1 MSRPE
6 RATPHAQLL
15 IVADDLT
22 GTADSAVGCAERG
35 LHTQVLLAATRPQE
49 ADVVAVDLDSRECA
63 PAVAARRHTACVDAW
78 QGHYRHLF
86 KKVDSTLR
94 GNLAVEIAS
103 LVPKAGMALVAP
115 AYPASG
121 RTTREGRQWLDGVP
135 VEETEVW
142 RNAGIEGR
150 ADLIAMLSGAGLDT
164 RLLDLDTL
172 RGDDTR
178 ALERLRDWQ
187 RAGVQ
192 AVVCDAEDDRDLQ
205 RIATLGSALDSIVWV
220 GAAGLG
226 QALPDALVLV
236 SEPAPEAVPETA
248 FEDSHGRQARIAA
261 SAPAESGPTLSVIG
275 SMSSRAHD
283 QADALAAAIP
293 ALEVIEIAP
302 ATLREPAPP
311 GARQRLS
318 RRLADALTS
327 NRDVMLRIAQ
337 PEERDTRDGAAL
349 SEALGALIAPH
360 LADVCRLIAT
370 GGATARAIL
379 DAAGI
384 ERLTLIDAPVAG
396 MARLTAERPTH
407 PLEVVTKAGGFGHSA
422 AFVDLWATHVAPRR
436 PHAAAETAPFSE
448 TPARPGMHAPG
459 RGTAKDSPA

>member
-35 LHTQVLLAATRPQE
+35 LHTQVLLAATRPQI

-172 RGDDTR
+172 RGADTR

-205 RIATLGSALDSIVWV
+205 RIATLGSALESIVWV

-226 QALPDALVLV
+226 LALPDALGLV
-236 SEPAPEAVPETA
+236 SALAPEAVSETA
-248 FEDSHGRQARIAA
+248 SDDGHGRQARLAA
-261 SAPAESGPTLSVIG
+261 SAASGPTLSVIG
-275 SMSSRAHD
+275 SMSSRAHA
-283 QADALAAAIP
+283 QADALAAAVP

-302 ATLREPAPP
+302 ATLREPATPD
-311 GARQRLS
+311 ARQRLS
-318 RRLADALTS
+318 TRLADALAA

-379 DAAGI
+379 DAARI

-396 MARLTAERPTH
+396 MARLTAARPTR

-436 PHAAAETAPFSE
+436 PHAAAETASFSE